1 MYLASRWLFRNL
13 SRLELVAAWIV
24 ILVLIG
30 SFTRYMLVVFAR
42 AEQTMVERTVLNINT
57 ALKYQ
62 VGMARMK
69 GDHEYIGR
77 IVSGNPVEHVRSF
90 NPSYPLDGNGMKI
103 DPSLASLPALSAL
116 SNYAGEID
124 DMDPE
129 SVRKG
134 NWYYNKNDGTLV
146 YIVRNKEYFVTDLE
160 GPERLRY
167 RLDVDF
173 EDRNDNG
180 KFDPDVDAL
189 HGIGLNSMDEYKWVN

>member
-30 SFTRYMLVVFAR
+30 AFARYMFVVFAR
-42 AEQTMVERTVLNINT
+42 AEQTMVERTVMNINT
-57 ALKYQ
+57 TLKYQ
-62 VGMARMK
+62 VGMARMR
-69 GDHEYIGR
+69 GDYEHIGR
-77 IVSGNPVEHVRSF
+77 IVLGNPVEHVRSF
-90 NPSYPLDGNGMKI
+90 NPSYPLEGNGMEI
-103 DPSLASLPALSAL
+103 ELSLASLPALSAP

-124 DMDPE
+124 DMNLE
-129 SVRKG
+129 SARKG

-146 YIVRNKEYFVTDLE
+146 YIVRNNEYFVTDLE

-173 EDRNDNG
+173 EDTNNNG
-180 KFDPDVDAL
+180 KFDPGVDAL